1 MPPTSSLGPLVPR
14 VLLCTL
20 LLGCGGEGRP
30 DSAADAPPADP
41 AAACRSAAPGPVAL
55 AVRDFITAADPAPQR
70 FLTAAATDS
79 ALPQSAQTVVERKGP
94 VFIWPSDAATQAKM
108 RTKLEGDGPW
118 INMLVVVRGETPQ
131 PDGTVEVRVG
141 GWYVGLDVDGRE
153 SPERRFTVECVAGD
167 TPVWRVVNAAS
178 SEGP

>member
-1 MPPTSSLGPLVPR
+1 MSPTSSLPQLAPFW
-14 VLLCTL
+14 LLSAL
-20 LLGCGGEGRP
+20 LLGCGGEPRQ
-30 DSAADAPPADP
+30 DAAADAPPANP
-41 AAACRSAAPGPVAL
+41 AAACRSVSPGPIAL
-55 AVRDFITAADPAPQR
+55 AVREFITAADPAPRR

-79 ALPQSAQTVVERKGP
+79 ALPQSAQSVVERKGP
-94 VFIWPSDAATQAKM
+94 VFIWPSDAAAQAKM

-118 INMLVVVRGETPQ
+118 INMLVVVRDETPQ

-167 TPVWRVVNAAS
+167 TPAWRVVNAAS
-178 SEGP
+178 SQSP